1 MEELGA
7 EGDGRMAH
15 FVPTHP
21 PVAVQEEGEML
32 FFLFFFFFTVDWT
45 YNLKFMAHV
54 KTCVPVIEATKF
66 QVSAKEWCAKVVIV
80 IK

>member
-7 EGDGRMAH
+7 EGEGRMAH
-15 FVPTHP
+15 FVPTHL
-21 PVAVQEEGEML
+21 PVAVQAEGEMA
-32 FFLFFFFFTVDWT
+32 FFLFFLLDLT

-54 KTCVPVIEATKF
+54 KTCVPVTEAAKF